1 MREPDSDGLAWDEC
15 FSHTKRAKYGLALLS
30 SPTRQIRL
38 QIACCNHSCKAVWG
52 GRFVMRRILSFSV
65 IVTLLVTL
73 SGCNWLTTEQ
83 LELSYSNPDQL
94 SGPDRDNNNS
104 PDGSSGGSSSSG
116 GGGSYGGNSY

>member
-1 MREPDSDGLAWDEC
+1 
-15 FSHTKRAKYGLALLS
+15 
-30 SPTRQIRL
+30 
-38 QIACCNHSCKAVWG
+38 
-52 GRFVMRRILSFSV
+52 MRRILSFSV